1 MDNALVSDQ
10 AADWSI
16 TLKPGSYTGDTKL
29 QGNSAEFTFAK
40 SSGIVTKDR
49 EKDWPIADRRDPSN
63 NPRNNRG
70 SNFFSNKIPF
80 SFLKRRITQLKTALF
95 SWVKGERLSY
105 VFYPHFRKK
114 FPWLSKNARKYSGDF
129 WRLPNDAVSIPSS
142 RSRHATFRT
151 TDWNI
156 LGGDWIKV
164 FQFMTSRSEFW
175 VRNWRFPSFMIVQ
188 WTSNVGGQRAR
199 QGSFCHVQLIS
210 PKIISPVGEGTGE
223 LLNNV

>member
-1 MDNALVSDQ
+1 MYLTGLCRKNIIMDNALVPDQ
-10 AADWSI
+10 ATDWSI
-16 TLKPGSYTGDTKL
+16 SLKPGSYTGDTKL

-95 SWVKGERLSY
+95 SWVKGERLSCA
-105 VFYPHFRKK
+105 FYPHFRRQC
-114 FPWLSKNARKYSGDF
+114 PTCSGDF
-129 WRLPNDAVSIPSS
+129 WRLLNEAASSPSN
-142 RSRHATFRT
+142 RSRNLTFRT

-156 LGGDWIKV
+156 LGGDWINV
-164 FQFMTSRSEFW
+164 CSLMTSRSELW
-175 VRNWRFPSFMIVQ
+175 VRNWCFSPFMIVQ
-188 WTSNVGGQRAR
+188 WTSDIGGRRICWAL
-199 QGSFCHVQLIS
+199 FCPTTFYMVRHH
-210 PKIISPVGEGTGE
+210 PET
-223 LLNNV
+223 

>member
-49 EKDWPIADRRDPSN
+49 EKDWPIVDRCDPSN

-105 VFYPHFRKK
+105 AFYPHFRKK
-114 FPWLSKNARKYSGDF
+114 FPWLSKNAEHIPVTFGGCWMRRCPVPQTDREIWPF
-129 WRLPNDAVSIPSS
+129 LPLTGI
-142 RSRHATFRT
+142 
-151 TDWNI
+151 I
-156 LGGDWIKV
+156 
-164 FQFMTSRSEFW
+164 W
-175 VRNWRFPSFMIVQ
+175 VEI
-188 WTSNVGGQRAR
+188 
-199 QGSFCHVQLIS
+199 
-210 PKIISPVGEGTGE
+210 E
-223 LLNNV
+223 

>member
-1 MDNALVSDQ
+1 MYLTGLSRKNSIMDNALVPDQ
-10 AADWSI
+10 ATDWSI

-80 SFLKRRITQLKTALF
+80 SFLKRRITQLKTAFF
-95 SWVKGERLSY
+95 SGVKGEGLSYAFYPRFQKTFPRLSNNAENIQ
-105 VFYPHFRKK
+105 VISGGCRMTQCPVPQADRDTRHFVPLTGIFWVEIEHK
-114 FPWLSKNARKYSGDF
+114 FFSLMVYDKSFG
-129 WRLPNDAVSIPSS
+129 I
-142 RSRHATFRT
+142 
-151 TDWNI
+151 
-156 LGGDWIKV
+156 
-164 FQFMTSRSEFW
+164 W

-188 WTSNVGGQRAR
+188 WTSNVKWTAGLSRVILSCSIDQ
-199 QGSFCHVQLIS
+199 
-210 PKIISPVGEGTGE
+210 P
-223 LLNNV
+223 

>member
-1 MDNALVSDQ
+1 MYLTGLCRKNSIMDNALVPDQ
-10 AADWSI
+10 ATDWSI
-16 TLKPGSYTGDTKL
+16 SLKPGSYTGDTKL

-95 SWVKGERLSY
+95 SWVKGGRLSCA
-105 VFYPHFRKK
+105 FYPHFR
-114 FPWLSKNARKYSGDF
+114 RQCRTCSGDF
-129 WRLPNDAVSIPSS
+129 WRLLNEAVSSPSN
-142 RSRHATFRT
+142 RSQNLTFRT

-156 LGGDWIKV
+156 LGKDWIKV
-164 FQFMTSRSEFW
+164 FQF
-175 VRNWRFPSFMIVQ
+175 N
-188 WTSNVGGQRAR
+188 G
-199 QGSFCHVQLIS
+199 
-210 PKIISPVGEGTGE
+210 
-223 LLNNV
+223 

>member
-1 MDNALVSDQ
+1 MYLTGLCRKNIIMDNALVPDQ
-10 AADWSI
+10 ATDWSI
-16 TLKPGSYTGDTKL
+16 SLKPGSYTGDTKL

-95 SWVKGERLSY
+95 SWVKGGRLSC
-105 VFYPHFRKK
+105 VFYTHFRS
-114 FPWLSKNARKYSGDF
+114 WTCSGDF
-129 WRLPNDAVSIPSS
+129 WRLLNEAVFSPSN
-142 RSRHATFRT
+142 RSHLTFRT

-156 LGGDWIKV
+156 LSRDWIKV
-164 FQFMTSRSEFW
+164 FQF
-175 VRNWRFPSFMIVQ
+175 N
-188 WTSNVGGQRAR
+188 G
-199 QGSFCHVQLIS
+199 
-210 PKIISPVGEGTGE
+210 
-223 LLNNV
+223 

>member
-1 MDNALVSDQ
+1 MYLTGLCRKNSIMDNALVPDQ
-10 AADWSI
+10 ATDWSI

-95 SWVKGERLSY
+95 SWVKGGRLSCA
-105 VFYPHFRKK
+105 FYTHFR
-114 FPWLSKNARKYSGDF
+114 SRTCSGDF
-129 WRLPNDAVSIPSS
+129 WRLLNEAVFSPSN
-142 RSRHATFRT
+142 RSRNLTFRT

-156 LGGDWIKV
+156 LSRDWIKV
-164 FQFMTSRSEFW
+164 FQF
-175 VRNWRFPSFMIVQ
+175 N
-188 WTSNVGGQRAR
+188 G
-199 QGSFCHVQLIS
+199 
-210 PKIISPVGEGTGE
+210 
-223 LLNNV
+223 

>member
-1 MDNALVSDQ
+1 MYLTGLCRKNSIMDNALVPDQ
-10 AADWSI
+10 ATDWSI
-16 TLKPGSYTGDTKL
+16 SLKPGSYTGDTKL

-49 EKDWPIADRRDPSN
+49 EKDWPIVDRLDPSN

-80 SFLKRRITQLKTALF
+80 SFLKRRIAQLKTALF

-105 VFYPHFRKK
+105 AFYQHFPKK

-129 WRLPNDAVSIPSS
+129 WRLPNDAVSSPSN
-142 RSRHATFRT
+142 RSRHLTFRT

-156 LGGDWIKV
+156 LGGDWIQV
-164 FQFMTSRSEFW
+164 LQFNGLW
-175 VRNWRFPSFMIVQ
+175 QVVRNFESRIDVFHLSWLC
-188 WTSNVGGQRAR
+188 N
-199 QGSFCHVQLIS
+199 
-210 PKIISPVGEGTGE
+210 E
-223 LLNNV
+223 LVTLVDSGFVKGHSVILS